1 MKRDTETGGKGS
13 PRLCKAGW
21 LRHELK
27 CSASFERRRRGGWSC
42 CAASADAREALL
54 IDIGLKSVR
63 SAGVFGGLRHH
74 YQPPRLRAFW
84 ENLSAQPPRLAKAGT
99 PLQHEYCRHSRS
111 VVPTAKQNVAA
122 EAAKR

>member
-42 CAASADAREALL
+42 CAASADAAKRSLFNIER
-54 IDIGLKSVR
+54 KSVR
-63 SAGVFGGLRHH
+63 FASTYVGFAVITNHPVCAFKGI
-74 YQPPRLRAFW
+74 RAF
-84 ENLSAQPPRLAKAGT
+84 S
-99 PLQHEYCRHSRS
+99 
-111 VVPTAKQNVAA
+111 
-122 EAAKR
+122 